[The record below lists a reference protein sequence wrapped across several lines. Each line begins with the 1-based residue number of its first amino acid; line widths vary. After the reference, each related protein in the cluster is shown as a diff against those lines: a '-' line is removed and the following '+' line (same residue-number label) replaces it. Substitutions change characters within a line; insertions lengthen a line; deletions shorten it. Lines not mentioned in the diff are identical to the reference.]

1 MSTATPQHTDHT
13 IDGEPIPTLDDIAA
27 QHFALTPW
35 IVRTPVF
42 ERRDFPSLE
51 STTLNFKFELLQS
64 GGSFKTRGAFTNL
77 LALDDAQRSA
87 GVTCVSG
94 PGGNHA
100 VAVACA
106 AMRLGISAKVV
117 MFHSA
122 NPAHIALCRHYR
134 AEIVMAG
141 GPADAFDAV
150 RRIETE
156 EGRYFVH
163 PFNGYRTVLG
173 AATLGYEWAVQ
184 TPDLDAVVLPVGG
197 GGLAAGVST
206 ALRLANPRV
215 RVYGVE
221 PEGACAMSRSF
232 AANHTVKLHHEHS
245 IADSLIA
252 PHTEEYSY
260 ELCRRHIERIVTV
273 TDDAL
278 RLAMLTLFNE
288 LKIAVEPAC
297 AAPVAALLGPLRET
311 LQGRRVGILLS
322 GTNTA
327 PATFTAHID
336 SARALLQRTPHASF

>member
-1 MSTATPQHTDHT
+1 M
-13 IDGEPIPTLDDIAA
+13 
-27 QHFALTPW
+27 
-35 IVRTPVF
+35 
-42 ERRDFPSLE
+42 
-51 STTLNFKFELLQS
+51 
-64 GGSFKTRGAFTNL
+64 
-77 LALDDAQRSA
+77 
-87 GVTCVSG
+87 
-94 PGGNHA
+94 
-100 VAVACA
+100 
-106 AMRLGISAKVV
+106 
-117 MFHSA
+117 
-122 NPAHIALCRHYR
+122 
-134 AEIVMAG
+134 
-141 GPADAFDAV
+141 
-150 RRIETE
+150 
-156 EGRYFVH
+156 H

-173 AATLGYEWAVQ
+173 AATLGYEWAAQ

-278 RLAMLTLFNE
+278 RLAMLTLFNQ

-311 LQGRRVGILLS
+311 LQGRRVGVLLS
-322 GTNTA
+322 GTNTD

-336 SARALLQRTPHASF
+336 SARALMQRTSHASF